1 MNAKSRWEQYKQ
13 KNGVTIFDLLNP
25 TTENASNEL
34 AEKRL
39 NTCLDCDRLIKVTKQ
54 CKECG
59 CFMALKVKL
68 QEAVCP
74 LGKW

>member
-1 MNAKSRWEQYKQ
+1 MTPWEEYKAKLGTTRPWDIINPRIQ
-13 KNGVTIFDLLNP
+13 KADD
-25 TTENASNEL
+25 EL
-34 AEKRL
+34 ANKRL
-39 NTCLDCDRLIKVTKQ
+39 DICLGCDRLIKATKQ

-68 QEAVCP
+68 QGAVCP

>member
-1 MNAKSRWEQYKQ
+1 MTAWEEYKAKLGTTRPWDI
-13 KNGVTIFDLLNP
+13 VNP
-25 TTENASNEL
+25 QIPKADEEL
-34 AEKRL
+34 ANKRL
-39 NTCLDCDRLIKVTKQ
+39 DICHDCERLIKATKQ

-68 QEAVCP
+68 QGAVCP

>member
-1 MNAKSRWEQYKQ
+1 MTPWEEYKAKLGTTRPWDIINPQIQ
-13 KNGVTIFDLLNP
+13 KADD
-25 TTENASNEL
+25 EL
-34 AEKRL
+34 ANKRL
-39 NTCLDCDRLIKVTKQ
+39 DICLGCDRLIKATKP

-68 QEAVCP
+68 QGAVCP

>member
-1 MNAKSRWEQYKQ
+1 MSKWNDYKE
-13 KNGVTIFDLLNP
+13 KLGDTRPWDIINP
-25 TTENASNEL
+25 QIPRAEDEL
-34 AEKRL
+34 ANKRL
-39 NTCLDCDRLIKVTKQ
+39 DICFGCDRLVNVTKQ

-68 QEAVCP
+68 QQAVCP

>member
-1 MNAKSRWEQYKQ
+1 MTPWEEYKAKLGTTRPWDIINPQIQ
-13 KNGVTIFDLLNP
+13 KADD
-25 TTENASNEL
+25 EL
-34 AEKRL
+34 ANKRL
-39 NTCLDCDRLIKVTKQ
+39 DICLGCDRLIKATKQ

-68 QEAVCP
+68 QGAVCP

>member
-1 MNAKSRWEQYKQ
+1 MTPWEEYKAKLGTTRPWD
-13 KNGVTIFDLLNP
+13 IINP
-25 TTENASNEL
+25 QIPKADDEL
-34 AEKRL
+34 ANKRL
-39 NTCLDCDRLIKVTKQ
+39 DICLGCDRLIKATKQ

-68 QEAVCP
+68 QGAVCP

>member
-1 MNAKSRWEQYKQ
+1 MSPWQEYKKKIGSTRPWDVLNHNSPKSSAQEAQ
-13 KNGVTIFDLLNP
+13 D
-25 TTENASNEL
+25 
-34 AEKRL
+34 RL
-39 NTCLDCDRLIKVTKQ
+39 DVCLDCPSLIGPTKQ

-68 QEAVCP
+68 KEATCP